1 MSGARHLLSV
11 DALTD
16 AEVERITRPGFTP
29 SVGRAARRGTLACLF
44 QQPSLRTLSSFAAAA
59 LRLGL
64 TPLPITTTGDA
75 LRDQCDLHDEVCQL
89 SLLSSCV
96 AVRSTEPLSAERLA
110 RLGAP
115 VVNAGD
121 GSNEHPTQALVDV
134 AAMRRTGLEGRTVV
148 MMGNLRD
155 HRVHHSLVRLL
166 ARQDV
171 RIVLLAPAG
180 FGMPAR
186 FLPERA
192 EQIEASDAA
201 TVDAALAR
209 ADFVYMTP
217 VQYWNVPD
225 ARHGELLSMDLARAR
240 RVLRRDATVL
250 HPFPRLGELSDDL
263 DGSPWDGYHAQTAL
277 GPEVRRRTL
286 ALLLGG

>member
-16 AEVERITRPGFTP
+16 AEIERITRPGLTP
-29 SVGRAARRGTLACLF
+29 SVGRASRRGVLACLF

-59 LRLGL
+59 VRLGL
-64 TPLPITTTGDA
+64 TPVPITTTGDA
-75 LRDQCDLHDEVCQL
+75 LRDQCELHDEVRQL

-96 AVRSTEPLSAERLA
+96 AVRSTEPLRAELLA

-134 AAMRRTGLEGRTVV
+134 ATMRRIGLEGRTVV

-155 HRVHHSLVRLL
+155 HRVHHSLARLL
-166 ARQDV
+166 ARLDV
-171 RIVLLAPAG
+171 HIVLVAPTG
-180 FGMPAR
+180 FGIPAR

-192 EQIEASDAA
+192 EQLEASDAA

-217 VQYWNVPD
+217 LQYWNVPD
-225 ARHGELLSMDLARAR
+225 ARHGDLLSMDLARAR
-240 RVLRRDATVL
+240 RVLRSDAIVL
-250 HPFPRLGELSDDL
+250 HPFPRLGELCEDL

-286 ALLLGG
+286 ALLLG